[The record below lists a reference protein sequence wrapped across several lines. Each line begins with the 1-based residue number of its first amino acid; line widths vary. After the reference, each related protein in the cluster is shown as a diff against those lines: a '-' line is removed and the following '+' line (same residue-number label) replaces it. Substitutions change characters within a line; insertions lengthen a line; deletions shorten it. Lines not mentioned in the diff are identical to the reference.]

1 MMAHFRDSKD
11 ANLVIGAVLL
21 IAVMVAVSVVVDAWA
36 GKAAHSSQIEAFI
49 ISSFAFS
56 SNNTISVVVENNG
69 TLSSGIAEVW
79 INNEKQTFT
88 ANSTIILPKHCI
100 NLSIVHPYSNGTNY
114 NFKLLSERGN
124 TYLFT
129 ATAL

>member
-1 MMAHFRDSKD
+1 MAHLKGNKE

-21 IAVMVAVSVVVDAWA
+21 IAVMVIVSVAVDAWT
-36 GKAAHSSQIEAFI
+36 GKTAYSSQIEELT

-56 SNNTISVVVENNG
+56 SNNTINMVVENNG
-69 TLSSGIAEVW
+69 TISSGITEIW

-88 ANSTIILPKHCI
+88 ANSTTIPTKDCIDLLIIY
-100 NLSIVHPYSNGTNY
+100 PYSNSTNY
-114 NFKLLSERGN
+114 HFKLVSDRGN

-129 ATAL
+129 AIAL